1 VVRGCVCVCVCVCVF
16 VRVCEGLKNF
26 WSTFP
31 DLPDGVSNS
40 CEITGVGR
48 RCMGCVKSQVSFRTR
63 ATDYR
68 AFLRKITYRDK
79 VSYASSPRCMIIQE
93 CSNSPECIYVYIL
106 YMYVCICIMYVSTCT
121 HTHTQAYVQT

>member
-1 VVRGCVCVCVCVCVF
+1 VPQEEYADALQLVVALEQLLVAEQDKEEANLEISLLHTRVEEVWFVGVCVCVCVF

-40 CEITGVGR
+40 CEITGLGR

-79 VSYASSPRCMIIQE
+79 VSYAS
-93 CSNSPECIYVYIL
+93 
-106 YMYVCICIMYVSTCT
+106 
-121 HTHTQAYVQT
+121 